1 MKKNIFLVLTF
12 FIIFISCINKKE
24 DKLFS
29 KLSNRESG
37 IYFSNDLSYDDDFNI
52 FTYRNYFNGGGVGV
66 IDINNDNLL
75 DIYLTSNLN
84 SNKLYLNLGDMK
96 FKDITDEAGVGGTKS
111 WSTGVSIADV
121 NADGFLDIYVCNS
134 GDIEGDNKQNE
145 LFINN
150 GDQTFTEMAK
160 EFGLDDMGFS
170 THAAFF
176 DYDKDGD
183 LDMYLLN
190 NSYQAIGSFNLKKNE
205 RPKRDFVG
213 GDKLFKNVDGKFIDV
228 SEEAGIYGS
237 VIGFGLGVTVGDI
250 DKDGWLDI
258 YVSNDFFER
267 DYLYINDKNGG
278 FNEVLEKQIR
288 SVSAASMGAD
298 LADINNDA
306 YSDIFVTDMLPEPD
320 DRVKT
325 VTTFDSWDRYQYGF
339 NNGYWHQFTRN
350 TLQLNNFGE
359 SFSEVGRLAGV
370 EATDW
375 SWGALMFD
383 FQNDGLKDIFV
394 ANGIYRDLTNQDFL
408 QYVTQDEVV
417 KRITSSN
424 KVDYKTLISYI
435 PSEPVSN
442 YGFINKGDLKF
453 ENLSSKL
460 GLDQPSFSNGSAYAD
475 LDNDGDYDLI
485 VNNVNM
491 DLFLYKNNTNQ
502 VYPDN
507 HFLRLILDG
516 IDDNPY
522 AIGAKVTIYING
534 EKFYKEQMPI
544 RGFQSTVDHRLLFGL
559 GRNQKI
565 DSLHIVWPSD
575 KITIAKNLD
584 VDQTIVF
591 SETDIEEK
599 YFYKK
604 EKNNSLFLEVDS
616 LGPINYKHNENY
628 YVDFDKDRLLFHM
641 NSTEGPC
648 ICKGDIN
655 NDGKVDVFIG
665 GAYGYPGIL
674 FIQQSKGKFKK
685 IELNVFQKDKNS
697 EDVDCKFFYANDD
710 DFLDLY
716 VASGGSEFSE
726 FSTALADR
734 LYINLGNN
742 DFTKTDKIFPN
753 DKFESSSVVEV
764 SDFDNDGDFDLFV
777 GIRLIPQNYG
787 LSASSYILKNDG
799 KGNFTNV
806 TNEIAESLNN
816 LGMVTDAKWLDIDN
830 DEDIDLVVVGHWMPI
845 SIFENINGK
854 YFKIENSSLKNS
866 NGWWNVIEYDDFNGD
881 SLPDLVVGNHGLNS
895 RFTADDQKPLLM
907 YVNDFDDNG
916 DIEQVIFQYNGDESY
931 PLSLRHDLVMQMP
944 ILKKKYL
951 KYENYKNQ
959 TVNDIFDQEK
969 INNSK
974 INKVFDL
981 ETSIYIS
988 DDSLNFKK
996 AILPVDVQFSTTN
1009 AIRIDDYNND
1019 SFKDVLIGGNLY
1031 RVKPEMGKY
1040 DAQYGLILLG
1050 DKDGKFKKMNSI
1062 ESGINFV
1069 GQVREFLSIDNYLF
1083 VLNNDEKIQ
1092 TYQLKN
1098 Q

>member
-1 MKKNIFLVLTF
+1 MKKNTFLVLIF
-12 FIIFISCINKKE
+12 FIIFISCVNKKE

-52 FTYRNYFNGGGVGV
+52 FTYRNYFNGGGVGI

-96 FKDITDEAGVGGTKS
+96 FKDITNEAGVGGTKS

-491 DLFLYKNNTNQ
+491 DLFLYKNNTDK

-516 IDDNPY
+516 IEDNPY

-655 NDGKVDVFIG
+655 NDGKEDVFIG

-710 DFLDLY
+710 GFLDLY

-742 DFTKTDKIFPN
+742 NFTKTDKVFPN
-753 DKFESSSVVEV
+753 DMFESSSVVEV
-764 SDFDNDGDFDLFV
+764 SDFDNDGDYDLFV

-806 TNEIAESLNN
+806 TDEIAESLNN

-830 DEDIDLVVVGHWMPI
+830 DKDMDLVVVGHWMPI
-845 SIFENINGK
+845 TIFENINGK
-854 YFKIENSSLKNS
+854 YFKAEKSSLKNS
-866 NGWWNVIEYDDFNGD
+866 SGWWNVIEYDDFNGD

-974 INKVFDL
+974 INKVFNL

-1009 AIRIDDYNND
+1009 AISIADYNND

-1040 DAQYGLILLG
+1040 DAQYGLVLLG

>member
-697 EDVDCKFFYANDD
+697 EDVDCKLFYANDD

-764 SDFDNDGDFDLFV
+764 SDFDNDGDYDLFV

>member
-1 MKKNIFLVLTF
+1 MKKNTFLVLIF
-12 FIIFISCINKKE
+12 FIIFISCVNKKE

-52 FTYRNYFNGGGVGV
+52 FTYRNYFNGGGVGI

-96 FKDITDEAGVGGTKS
+96 FKDITNEAGVGGTKS

-491 DLFLYKNNTNQ
+491 DLFLYKNNTDK

-516 IDDNPY
+516 IEDNPY

-655 NDGKVDVFIG
+655 NDGKEDVFIG

-710 DFLDLY
+710 GFLDLY

-734 LYINLGNN
+734 LYINSGNN
-742 DFTKTDKIFPN
+742 NFIKTDKIFPN
-753 DKFESSSVVEV
+753 DMFESSSVVEV
-764 SDFDNDGDFDLFV
+764 SDFDNDGDYDLFI

-830 DEDIDLVVVGHWMPI
+830 DKDMDLVVVGHWMPI
-845 SIFENINGK
+845 TIFENINGK
-854 YFKIENSSLKNS
+854 YFKAEKSSLKNS
-866 NGWWNVIEYDDFNGD
+866 SGWWNVIEYDDFNGD

-974 INKVFDL
+974 INKVFNL

-1009 AIRIDDYNND
+1009 AISIADYNND

-1040 DAQYGLILLG
+1040 DAQYGLVLLG

>member
-697 EDVDCKFFYANDD
+697 EDVDCKLFYANDD

-764 SDFDNDGDFDLFV
+764 SDFDNDGDYDLFV

-854 YFKIENSSLKNS
+854 YFKTENSSLKNS
-866 NGWWNVIEYDDFNGD
+866 SGWWNVIEYDDFNGD

>member
-12 FIIFISCINKKE
+12 FIIFISCVNKKE

-491 DLFLYKNNTNQ
+491 DLFLYKNNTDKM
-502 VYPDN
+502 YPDN

-516 IDDNPY
+516 IEDNPY

-591 SETDIEEK
+591 SETGIEEK

-697 EDVDCKFFYANDD
+697 EDVDCKLFYANDD

-764 SDFDNDGDFDLFV
+764 SDFDNDGDYDLFV

-1069 GQVREFLSIDNYLF
+1069 GQVREFFSIDNYLF

>member
-1 MKKNIFLVLTF
+1 MKKNTFLVLIF
-12 FIIFISCINKKE
+12 FIIFISCVNKKE

-52 FTYRNYFNGGGVGV
+52 FTYRNYFNGGGVGI

-96 FKDITDEAGVGGTKS
+96 FKDITNEAGVGGTKS

-491 DLFLYKNNTNQ
+491 DLFLYKNNTDK

-516 IDDNPY
+516 IEDNPY

-655 NDGKVDVFIG
+655 NDGKEDVFIG

-710 DFLDLY
+710 GFLDLY

-742 DFTKTDKIFPN
+742 NFTKTDKVFPN
-753 DKFESSSVVEV
+753 DMFESSSVVEV
-764 SDFDNDGDFDLFV
+764 SDFDNDGDYDLFV

-830 DEDIDLVVVGHWMPI
+830 DKDMDLVVVGHWMPI
-845 SIFENINGK
+845 TIFENINGK
-854 YFKIENSSLKNS
+854 YFKAEKSSLKNS
-866 NGWWNVIEYDDFNGD
+866 SGWWNVIEYDDFNGD

-974 INKVFDL
+974 INKVFNL

-1009 AIRIDDYNND
+1009 AISIADYNND

-1040 DAQYGLILLG
+1040 DAQYGLVLLG

>member
-1 MKKNIFLVLTF
+1 MKKNTFLVLIF
-12 FIIFISCINKKE
+12 FIIFISCVNKKE

-52 FTYRNYFNGGGVGV
+52 FTYRNYFNGGGVGI

-96 FKDITDEAGVGGTKS
+96 FKDITNEAGIGGTKS

-267 DYLYINDKNGG
+267 DYLYINDKDGG

-460 GLDQPSFSNGSAYAD
+460 GLDEPSFSNGSAYAD

-491 DLFLYKNNTNQ
+491 DLFLYKNNTDKM
-502 VYPDN
+502 YPDN

-516 IDDNPY
+516 IEDNPY

-604 EKNNSLFLEVDS
+604 EKNNSLFLEIDS

-655 NDGKVDVFIG
+655 NDGKEDVFIG

-710 DFLDLY
+710 GFLDLY

-734 LYINLGNN
+734 LYINSGNN
-742 DFTKTDKIFPN
+742 NFIKTDKIFPN
-753 DKFESSSVVEV
+753 DMFESSSVVEV
-764 SDFDNDGDFDLFV
+764 SDFDNDGDYDLFI

-806 TNEIAESLNN
+806 TDEIAESLNN

-830 DEDIDLVVVGHWMPI
+830 DKDMDLVVVGHWMPI
-845 SIFENINGK
+845 TIFENINGK
-854 YFKIENSSLKNS
+854 YFKAEKSSLKNS
-866 NGWWNVIEYDDFNGD
+866 SGWWNVIEYDDFNGD

-974 INKVFDL
+974 INKVFNL

-1009 AIRIDDYNND
+1009 AISIADYNND

-1040 DAQYGLILLG
+1040 DAQYGLVLLG

-1062 ESGINFV
+1062 ESGINFI

>member
-1 MKKNIFLVLTF
+1 MKKNIFLVLIF
-12 FIIFISCINKKE
+12 FIIFISCVNKKE

-52 FTYRNYFNGGGVGV
+52 FTYRNYFNGGGVGI

-96 FKDITDEAGVGGTKS
+96 FKDITNEAGIGGTKS

-267 DYLYINDKNGG
+267 DYLYINDKDGG

-491 DLFLYKNNTNQ
+491 DLFLYKNNTDK

-516 IDDNPY
+516 IEDNPY

-655 NDGKVDVFIG
+655 NDGKEDVFIG

-710 DFLDLY
+710 GFLDLY

-734 LYINLGNN
+734 LYINSGNN
-742 DFTKTDKIFPN
+742 NFIKTDKIFPN
-753 DKFESSSVVEV
+753 DMFESSSVVEV
-764 SDFDNDGDFDLFV
+764 SDFDNDGDYDLFI

-806 TNEIAESLNN
+806 TDEIAESLNN

-830 DEDIDLVVVGHWMPI
+830 DKDMDLVVVGHWMPI
-845 SIFENINGK
+845 TIFENINGK
-854 YFKIENSSLKNS
+854 YFKAEKSSLKNS
-866 NGWWNVIEYDDFNGD
+866 SGWWNVIEYDDFNGD

-974 INKVFDL
+974 INKVFNL

-1009 AIRIDDYNND
+1009 AISIADYNND

-1040 DAQYGLILLG
+1040 DAQYGLVLLG

-1062 ESGINFV
+1062 ESGINFI

>member
-1 MKKNIFLVLTF
+1 MKKNIFLVLIS
-12 FIIFISCINKKE
+12 FIIFISCVNKKE

-96 FKDITDEAGVGGTKS
+96 FKDITNEAGIGGTKS

-516 IDDNPY
+516 IEDNPY

-655 NDGKVDVFIG
+655 NDGKEDVFIG

-710 DFLDLY
+710 GFLDLY

-734 LYINLGNN
+734 LYINSGNN
-742 DFTKTDKIFPN
+742 NFIKTDKIFPN
-753 DKFESSSVVEV
+753 DMFESSSVVEV
-764 SDFDNDGDFDLFV
+764 SDFDNDGDYDLFI

-830 DEDIDLVVVGHWMPI
+830 DKDMDLVVVGHWMPI
-845 SIFENINGK
+845 TIFENINGK
-854 YFKIENSSLKNS
+854 YFKAEKSSLKNS
-866 NGWWNVIEYDDFNGD
+866 SGWWNVIEYDDFNGD

-974 INKVFDL
+974 INKVFNL

-1009 AIRIDDYNND
+1009 AISIADYNND

-1040 DAQYGLILLG
+1040 DAQYGLVLLG

>member
-12 FIIFISCINKKE
+12 FIIFISCVNKKE

-52 FTYRNYFNGGGVGV
+52 FTYRNYFNGGGVGI

-96 FKDITDEAGVGGTKS
+96 FKDITNEAGVGGTKS

-278 FNEVLEKQIR
+278 FNEVLENQIR

-460 GLDQPSFSNGSAYAD
+460 GLDEPSFSNGSAYAD

-491 DLFLYKNNTNQ
+491 DLFLYKNNTDK

-516 IDDNPY
+516 IEDNPY

-655 NDGKVDVFIG
+655 NDGKEDVFIG

-710 DFLDLY
+710 GFLDLY

-734 LYINLGNN
+734 LYINSGNN
-742 DFTKTDKIFPN
+742 NFIKTDKIFPN
-753 DKFESSSVVEV
+753 DMFESSSVVEV
-764 SDFDNDGDFDLFV
+764 SDFDNDGDYDLFV

-830 DEDIDLVVVGHWMPI
+830 DKDMDLVVVGHWMPI
-845 SIFENINGK
+845 TIFENINGK
-854 YFKIENSSLKNS
+854 YFKTENSSLKNS
-866 NGWWNVIEYDDFNGD
+866 SGWWNVIEYDDFNGD

-981 ETSIYIS
+981 ETSIYIN

-996 AILPVDVQFSTTN
+996 AILPIDVQFSTTN
-1009 AIRIDDYNND
+1009 AIIIDDYNND

-1040 DAQYGLILLG
+1040 DAQYGLVLLG

>member
-1 MKKNIFLVLTF
+1 MKKNTFLVLIF
-12 FIIFISCINKKE
+12 FIIFISCVNKKE

-52 FTYRNYFNGGGVGV
+52 FTYRNYFNGGGVGI

-96 FKDITDEAGVGGTKS
+96 FKDITNEAGVGGTKS

-121 NADGFLDIYVCNS
+121 NADGFLDIYICNS

-213 GDKLFKNVDGKFIDV
+213 GDKLFKNVNGKFIDV

-491 DLFLYKNNTNQ
+491 DLFLYKNNTDK

-516 IDDNPY
+516 IEGNPY

-616 LGPINYKHNENY
+616 LDPINYKHNENY

-655 NDGKVDVFIG
+655 NDGKEDVFIG

-710 DFLDLY
+710 GFLDLY

-742 DFTKTDKIFPN
+742 NFTKTDKVFPN
-753 DKFESSSVVEV
+753 DMFESSSVVEV
-764 SDFDNDGDFDLFV
+764 SDFDNDGDYDLFI

-806 TNEIAESLNN
+806 TDEIAESLNN

-830 DEDIDLVVVGHWMPI
+830 DKDMDLVVVGHWMPI
-845 SIFENINGK
+845 TIFENINGK
-854 YFKIENSSLKNS
+854 YFKAEKSSLKNS
-866 NGWWNVIEYDDFNGD
+866 SGWWNVIEYDDFNGD

-974 INKVFDL
+974 INKVFNL

-1009 AIRIDDYNND
+1009 AISIADYNND

-1040 DAQYGLILLG
+1040 DAQYGLVLLG

>member
-1 MKKNIFLVLTF
+1 MKKNTFLVLTF
-12 FIIFISCINKKE
+12 FIIFISCVNKKE

-52 FTYRNYFNGGGVGV
+52 FTYRNYFNGGGVGI

-96 FKDITDEAGVGGTKS
+96 FKDITNEAGVGGTKS

-460 GLDQPSFSNGSAYAD
+460 GLDEPSFSNGSAYAD

-491 DLFLYKNNTNQ
+491 DLFLYKNNTDK

-516 IDDNPY
+516 IEDNPY
-522 AIGAKVTIYING
+522 AIGAKVTLYING

-655 NDGKVDVFIG
+655 NDGKEDVFIG

-710 DFLDLY
+710 GFLDLY

-734 LYINLGNN
+734 LYINSGNN
-742 DFTKTDKIFPN
+742 NFIKTDKIFPN
-753 DKFESSSVVEV
+753 DMFESSSVVEV
-764 SDFDNDGDFDLFV
+764 SDFDNDGDYDLFV

-830 DEDIDLVVVGHWMPI
+830 DKDMDLVVVGHWMPI
-845 SIFENINGK
+845 TIFENINGK
-854 YFKIENSSLKNS
+854 YFKTENSSLKNS
-866 NGWWNVIEYDDFNGD
+866 SGWWNVIEYDDFNGD

-981 ETSIYIS
+981 ETSIYIN

-996 AILPVDVQFSTTN
+996 AILPIDVQFSTTN
-1009 AIRIDDYNND
+1009 AISIDDYNND
-1019 SFKDVLIGGNLY
+1019 SLKDVLIGGNLY

-1040 DAQYGLILLG
+1040 DAQYGLVLLG

>member
-12 FIIFISCINKKE
+12 FIIFISCVNKKE

-52 FTYRNYFNGGGVGV
+52 FTYRNYFNGGGVGI

-96 FKDITDEAGVGGTKS
+96 FKDITNEAGIGGTKS

-491 DLFLYKNNTNQ
+491 DLFLYKNNTDK

-516 IDDNPY
+516 IEDNPY

-655 NDGKVDVFIG
+655 NDGKEDVFIG

-710 DFLDLY
+710 GFLDLY

-734 LYINLGNN
+734 LYINSGNN
-742 DFTKTDKIFPN
+742 NFIKTDKIFPN
-753 DKFESSSVVEV
+753 DMFESSSVVEV
-764 SDFDNDGDFDLFV
+764 SDFDNDGDYDLFI

-806 TNEIAESLNN
+806 TDEIAESLNN

-830 DEDIDLVVVGHWMPI
+830 DKDMDLVVVGHWMPI
-845 SIFENINGK
+845 TIFENINGK
-854 YFKIENSSLKNS
+854 YFKAEKSSLKNS
-866 NGWWNVIEYDDFNGD
+866 SGWWNVIEYDDFNGD

-974 INKVFDL
+974 INKVFNL

-1009 AIRIDDYNND
+1009 AISIADYNND

-1040 DAQYGLILLG
+1040 DAQYGLVLLG

-1062 ESGINFV
+1062 ESGINFI

>member
-12 FIIFISCINKKE
+12 FIIFISCVNKKE

-52 FTYRNYFNGGGVGV
+52 FTYRNYFNGGGVGI

-96 FKDITDEAGVGGTKS
+96 FKDITNEAGVGGTKS

-460 GLDQPSFSNGSAYAD
+460 GLDEPSFSNGSAYAD

-491 DLFLYKNNTNQ
+491 DLFLYKNNTDK

-516 IDDNPY
+516 IEDNPY
-522 AIGAKVTIYING
+522 AIGAKVTLYING

-655 NDGKVDVFIG
+655 NDGKEDVFIG

-710 DFLDLY
+710 GFLDLY

-734 LYINLGNN
+734 LYINSGNN
-742 DFTKTDKIFPN
+742 NFIKTDKIFPN
-753 DKFESSSVVEV
+753 DMFESSSVVEV
-764 SDFDNDGDFDLFV
+764 SDFDNDGDYDLFV

-830 DEDIDLVVVGHWMPI
+830 DKDMDLVVVGHWMPI
-845 SIFENINGK
+845 TIFENINGK
-854 YFKIENSSLKNS
+854 YFKTENSSLKNS
-866 NGWWNVIEYDDFNGD
+866 SGWWNVIEYDDFNGD

-981 ETSIYIS
+981 ETSIYIN

-996 AILPVDVQFSTTN
+996 AILPIDVQFSTTN
-1009 AIRIDDYNND
+1009 AISIDDYNND

-1040 DAQYGLILLG
+1040 DAQYGLVLLG

>member
-1 MKKNIFLVLTF
+1 MKKNTFLVLIF
-12 FIIFISCINKKE
+12 FIIFISCVNKKE

-52 FTYRNYFNGGGVGV
+52 FTYRNYFNGGGVGI

-96 FKDITDEAGVGGTKS
+96 FKDITNEAGVGGTKS

-213 GDKLFKNVDGKFIDV
+213 GDKLFKNVNGKFIDV

-491 DLFLYKNNTNQ
+491 DLFLYKNNTDK

-516 IDDNPY
+516 IEDNPY

-616 LGPINYKHNENY
+616 LGPINFKHNENY

-655 NDGKVDVFIG
+655 NDGKEDVFIG

-697 EDVDCKFFYANDD
+697 
-710 DFLDLY
+710 
-716 VASGGSEFSE
+716 
-726 FSTALADR
+726 
-734 LYINLGNN
+734 
-742 DFTKTDKIFPN
+742 
-753 DKFESSSVVEV
+753 
-764 SDFDNDGDFDLFV
+764 
-777 GIRLIPQNYG
+777 
-787 LSASSYILKNDG
+787 
-799 KGNFTNV
+799 
-806 TNEIAESLNN
+806 
-816 LGMVTDAKWLDIDN
+816 
-830 DEDIDLVVVGHWMPI
+830 
-845 SIFENINGK
+845 
-854 YFKIENSSLKNS
+854 
-866 NGWWNVIEYDDFNGD
+866 
-881 SLPDLVVGNHGLNS
+881 
-895 RFTADDQKPLLM
+895 
-907 YVNDFDDNG
+907 
-916 DIEQVIFQYNGDESY
+916 
-931 PLSLRHDLVMQMP
+931 
-944 ILKKKYL
+944 
-951 KYENYKNQ
+951 
-959 TVNDIFDQEK
+959 
-969 INNSK
+969 
-974 INKVFDL
+974 
-981 ETSIYIS
+981 
-988 DDSLNFKK
+988 
-996 AILPVDVQFSTTN
+996 
-1009 AIRIDDYNND
+1009 
-1019 SFKDVLIGGNLY
+1019 
-1031 RVKPEMGKY
+1031 
-1040 DAQYGLILLG
+1040 
-1050 DKDGKFKKMNSI
+1050 
-1062 ESGINFV
+1062 
-1069 GQVREFLSIDNYLF
+1069 
-1083 VLNNDEKIQ
+1083 
-1092 TYQLKN
+1092 
-1098 Q
+1098 

>member
-1 MKKNIFLVLTF
+1 MKKNTFLVLIF
-12 FIIFISCINKKE
+12 FIIFISCVNKKE

-52 FTYRNYFNGGGVGV
+52 FTYRNYFNGGGVGI

-96 FKDITDEAGVGGTKS
+96 FKDITNEAGVGGTKS

-491 DLFLYKNNTNQ
+491 DLFLYKNNTDK

-516 IDDNPY
+516 IEGNPY

-655 NDGKVDVFIG
+655 NDGKEDVFIG

-710 DFLDLY
+710 GFLDLY

-742 DFTKTDKIFPN
+742 NFTKTDKVFPN
-753 DKFESSSVVEV
+753 DMFESSSVVEV
-764 SDFDNDGDFDLFV
+764 SDFDNDGDYDLFV

-830 DEDIDLVVVGHWMPI
+830 DKDMDLVVVGHWMPI
-845 SIFENINGK
+845 TIFENINGK
-854 YFKIENSSLKNS
+854 YFKAEKSSLKNS
-866 NGWWNVIEYDDFNGD
+866 SGWWNVIEYDDFNGD

-974 INKVFDL
+974 INKVFNL

-1009 AIRIDDYNND
+1009 AISIADYNND

-1040 DAQYGLILLG
+1040 DAQYGLVLLG

>member
-1 MKKNIFLVLTF
+1 MKKNIFLVLIS
-12 FIIFISCINKKE
+12 FIIFISCVNKKE

-96 FKDITDEAGVGGTKS
+96 FKDITNEAGIGGTKS

-491 DLFLYKNNTNQ
+491 DLFLYKNNTDK

-516 IDDNPY
+516 IEDNPY

-655 NDGKVDVFIG
+655 NDGKEDVFIG

-710 DFLDLY
+710 GFLDLY

-734 LYINLGNN
+734 LYINSGNN
-742 DFTKTDKIFPN
+742 NFIKTDKIFPN
-753 DKFESSSVVEV
+753 DMFESSSVVEV
-764 SDFDNDGDFDLFV
+764 SDFDNDGDYDLFI

-830 DEDIDLVVVGHWMPI
+830 DKDMDLVVVGHWMPI
-845 SIFENINGK
+845 TIFENINGK
-854 YFKIENSSLKNS
+854 YFKAEKSSLKNS
-866 NGWWNVIEYDDFNGD
+866 SGWWNVIEYDDFNGD

-974 INKVFDL
+974 INKVFNL

-1009 AIRIDDYNND
+1009 AISIADYNND

-1040 DAQYGLILLG
+1040 DAQYGLVLLG

>member
-12 FIIFISCINKKE
+12 FIIFISCVNKKE

-591 SETDIEEK
+591 SETEIEEK

-697 EDVDCKFFYANDD
+697 EDVDCKLFYANDD

-764 SDFDNDGDFDLFV
+764 SDFDNDGDYDLFV

-854 YFKIENSSLKNS
+854 YFKTENSSLKNS
-866 NGWWNVIEYDDFNGD
+866 SGWWNVIEYDDFNGD

-1069 GQVREFLSIDNYLF
+1069 GQVREFFSIDNYLF

>member
-1 MKKNIFLVLTF
+1 MKKNTFLVLIF
-12 FIIFISCINKKE
+12 FIFFISCVNKKE

-52 FTYRNYFNGGGVGV
+52 FTYRNYFNGGGVGI

-96 FKDITDEAGVGGTKS
+96 FKDITNEAGVGGTKS

-213 GDKLFKNVDGKFIDV
+213 GDKLFKNIDGKFIDV

-442 YGFINKGDLKF
+442 YGFINNGDLKF

-460 GLDQPSFSNGSAYAD
+460 GLDEPSFSNGSAYAD

-491 DLFLYKNNTNQ
+491 DLFLYKNNTDK

-516 IDDNPY
+516 IEDNPY
-522 AIGAKVTIYING
+522 AIGAKVTLYING

-655 NDGKVDVFIG
+655 NDGKEDVFIG

-710 DFLDLY
+710 GFLDLY

-734 LYINLGNN
+734 LYINSGNN
-742 DFTKTDKIFPN
+742 NFIKTDKIFPN
-753 DKFESSSVVEV
+753 DMFESSSVVEV
-764 SDFDNDGDFDLFV
+764 SDFDNDGDYDLFV

-830 DEDIDLVVVGHWMPI
+830 DKDMDLVLVGHWMPI
-845 SIFENINGK
+845 TIFENINGK
-854 YFKIENSSLKNS
+854 YFKTENSSLKNS
-866 NGWWNVIEYDDFNGD
+866 SGWWNVIEYDDFNGD

-981 ETSIYIS
+981 ETSIYIN

-996 AILPVDVQFSTTN
+996 AILPIDVQFSTTN
-1009 AIRIDDYNND
+1009 AISIDDYNND

-1040 DAQYGLILLG
+1040 DAQYGLVLLG

>member
-1 MKKNIFLVLTF
+1 MKKNTFLVLIF
-12 FIIFISCINKKE
+12 FIIFISCVNKKE

-52 FTYRNYFNGGGVGV
+52 FTYRNYFNGGGVGI

-96 FKDITDEAGVGGTKS
+96 FKDITNEAGIGGTKS

-267 DYLYINDKNGG
+267 DYLYINDKDGG

-460 GLDQPSFSNGSAYAD
+460 GLDEPSFSNGSAYAD

-491 DLFLYKNNTNQ
+491 DLFLYKNNTDKM
-502 VYPDN
+502 YPDN

-516 IDDNPY
+516 IEDNPY

-591 SETDIEEK
+591 SEKDIEEK

-604 EKNNSLFLEVDS
+604 EKNNSLFLEIDS

-655 NDGKVDVFIG
+655 NDGKEDVFIG

-710 DFLDLY
+710 GFLDLY

-734 LYINLGNN
+734 LYINSGNN
-742 DFTKTDKIFPN
+742 NFIKTDKIFPN
-753 DKFESSSVVEV
+753 DMFESSSVVEV
-764 SDFDNDGDFDLFV
+764 SDFDNDGDYDLFI

-806 TNEIAESLNN
+806 TDEIAESLNN

-830 DEDIDLVVVGHWMPI
+830 DKDMDLVVVGHWMPI
-845 SIFENINGK
+845 TIFENINGK
-854 YFKIENSSLKNS
+854 YFKAEKSSLKNS
-866 NGWWNVIEYDDFNGD
+866 SGWWNVIEYDDFNGD

-974 INKVFDL
+974 INKVFNL

-1009 AIRIDDYNND
+1009 AISIADYNND

-1040 DAQYGLILLG
+1040 DAQYGLVLLG

-1062 ESGINFV
+1062 ESGINFI